1 MAVHKLK
8 RVSTPQDLPQD
19 DELEFDFG
27 AEPAPSRVTESPEN
41 SAKPTESVPL
51 HDGGINIAGSK
62 TLDLQ
67 AAERFKFIR
76 AKLERLNLSGHLKQ
90 VLAVTS
96 AVPAEGKSL
105 IASNLA
111 RALAQDPR
119 GKTLLVDCDLR
130 KPAVHKYCQLAS
142 QPGLSDALVGQRA
155 LAGVIQKLDPGL
167 DVLTAGSP
175 VVDATR
181 AIELPQ
187 MAAAIA
193 QLRKHYRYIVLDCPP
208 VLLCPEPLVLSSLVD
223 GTIMVVRAW
232 VTTKT
237 LVRDALNALGKEKCL
252 GVIVNDAYDAV
263 NEYSNYGYYSYDY
276 KDKVRKQ
283 AKI

>member
-1 MAVHKLK
+1 MAVRKLT
-8 RVSTPQDLPQD
+8 RVSIAEQRTEGE
-19 DELEFDFG
+19 ELEFG
-27 AEPAPSRVTESPEN
+27 SGSEAHPIKSEELKESLVKESP
-41 SAKPTESVPL
+41 SVPL

-130 KPAVHKYCQLAS
+130 KPAVHKYCQLAL

-155 LAGVIQKLDPGL
+155 LAGAIQKLDTGL

-187 MAAAIA
+187 MASTIS

-232 VTTKT
+232 VTSKT
-237 LVRDALNALGKEKCL
+237 LVSDALNALGKDKCL
-252 GVIVNDAYDAV
+252 GVVVNDAYDAV
-263 NEYSNYGYYSYDY
+263 NEYGNYGYYSYDY
-276 KDKVRKQ
+276 KDKLK
-283 AKI
+283 KPK